1 MNKITL
7 DITLEEKIWLLNQQ
21 EKEDSVE
28 YKEEEKDQIQISE
41 ENIEDQKVNLIQ
53 DQNPDQDLKEEKMK
67 IENVIRKRLQK
78 IGKKILFL
86 LLIFIIFYF
95 LFEK

>member
-53 DQNPDQDLKEEKMK
+53 DQN
-67 IENVIRKRLQK
+67 RLQ
-78 IGKKILFL
+78 GNFYKKFNNEIIL
-86 LLIFIIFYF
+86 I
-95 LFEK
+95 

>member
-1 MNKITL
+1 MKEKGI
-7 DITLEEKIWLLNQQ
+7 EE
-21 EKEDSVE
+21 D
-28 YKEEEKDQIQISE
+28 
-41 ENIEDQKVNLIQ
+41 LIQ

>member
-7 DITLEEKIWLLNQQ
+7 DITLEEKIQLLNQQ

-53 DQNPDQDLKEEKMK
+53 DQN
-67 IENVIRKRLQK
+67 RLQ
-78 IGKKILFL
+78 GNFYKK
-86 LLIFIIFYF
+86 FIIEII
-95 LFEK
+95 LI

>member
-7 DITLEEKIWLLNQQ
+7 DITLEEKIWLSNLQ

-53 DQNPDQDLKEEKMK
+53 DQN
-67 IENVIRKRLQK
+67 RLQ
-78 IGKKILFL
+78 GNFYKKLINEIIL
-86 LLIFIIFYF
+86 I
-95 LFEK
+95 

>member
-53 DQNPDQDLKEEKMK
+53 DQNHLLGNLIK
-67 IENVIRKRLQK
+67 IT
-78 IGKKILFL
+78 
-86 LLIFIIFYF
+86 Y
-95 LFEK
+95 

>member
-7 DITLEEKIWLLNQQ
+7 DITLEEKIWLSNLQ

-53 DQNPDQDLKEEKMK
+53 DQN
-67 IENVIRKRLQK
+67 RLQ
-78 IGKKILFL
+78 GNFYKKFNNEIIL
-86 LLIFIIFYF
+86 I
-95 LFEK
+95 

>member
-53 DQNPDQDLKEEKMK
+53 DQN
-67 IENVIRKRLQK
+67 RLQ
-78 IGKKILFL
+78 GNFYKK
-86 LLIFIIFYF
+86 FIIEII
-95 LFEK
+95 LI

>member
-21 EKEDSVE
+21 EKVDSVE

-41 ENIEDQKVNLIQ
+41 ENTEDQKVNLIQ
-53 DQNPDQDLKEEKMK
+53 DLNHLQGILKFFD
-67 IENVIRKRLQK
+67 IINYL
-78 IGKKILFL
+78 KIL
-86 LLIFIIFYF
+86 IN
-95 LFEK
+95 